1 MTTKFTVEISEA
13 EMAVRLAEAIL
24 GLGRP
29 PGKSAK
35 EAVDSMPEGA
45 RENFL
50 NGARAAML
58 YLQECV
64 DNGTEV
70 S

>member
-1 MTTKFTVEISEA
+1 MTTKFIAEIDEA
-13 EMAVRLAEAIL
+13 EMAVRIAEAML
-24 GLGRP
+24 KMKRP
-29 PGKSAK
+29 PGLSAQ
-35 EAVDSMPEGA
+35 AALASMPDGEE
-45 RENFL
+45 ENFARA
-50 NGARAAML
+50 ARAAML